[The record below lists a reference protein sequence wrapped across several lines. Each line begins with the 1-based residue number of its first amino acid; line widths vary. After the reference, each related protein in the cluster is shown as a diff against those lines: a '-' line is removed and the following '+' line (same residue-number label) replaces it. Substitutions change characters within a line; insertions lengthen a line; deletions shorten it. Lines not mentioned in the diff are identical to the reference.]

1 MIVGFPSWGCLLNTT
16 WRNVSS
22 PAASTPPRFQQIHVA
37 WPRYVCYCEKN
48 DGELSDST
56 ASLRAAIPEIEASI
70 TEAENLK
77 AQLDQELAAHKKARF
92 FVFGRFFPTF
102 LCY

>member
-22 PAASTPPRFQQIHVA
+22 PAASTPPRLQQIHVA

-56 ASLRAAIPEIEASI
+56 ASLRARIPEIEASI
-70 TEAENLK
+70 EQVTP
-77 AQLDQELAAHKKARF
+77 QRQPSDRS
-92 FVFGRFFPTF
+92 VV
-102 LCY
+102 